1 MANLLKQKDYIE
13 FFNSKLVEEAR
24 DLLNAAKATRKSP
37 GSKQFTL
44 CRDYLTSTLILRNGT
59 RPGAMGNMTLGE
71 FQAGIKSIQGN
82 WQVSLKDHKTK
93 YKGPAVLT
101 FSNFEYEECS
111 IYIARIRNR
120 LAGID
125 YSTTAPVFV
134 SWNGRKM
141 SSSLLEDQFT
151 SFFQRATQHN
161 LVSRRNRHVTATLV
175 RKSLVSKVHGE
186 KPELKQGENEK
197 CCKNI

>member
-1 MANLLKQKDYIE
+1 MTVAVKNWSSSYKNKVKTRKYERQVEDLVNLLKQEDYQK
-13 FFNSKLVEEAR
+13 FFNSELVEEAR
-24 DLLNAAKATRKSP
+24 DLLNVAKATRKSP
-37 GSKQFTL
+37 GSKQVTL

-59 RPGAMGNMTLGE
+59 RPGTVRNMTLRE
-71 FQAGIKSIQGN
+71 FQADIKSIHGN
-82 WQVSLKDHKTK
+82 WQVSVKDHKTK

-125 YSTTAPVFV
+125 YSSTAPVFV

-141 SSSLLEDQFT
+141 SSSLL
-151 SFFQRATQHN
+151 
-161 LVSRRNRHVTATLV
+161 
-175 RKSLVSKVHGE
+175 
-186 KPELKQGENEK
+186 
-197 CCKNI
+197 